1 MYNKINELGFD
12 PEKMYQD
19 FDSLF
24 NYYFFKKLIMEQ
36 CGIIPLTLTVYGE
49 ATPERGAYFQASG
62 YTIQKGGDFT
72 S

>member
-1 MYNKINELGFD
+1 
-12 PEKMYQD
+12 
-19 FDSLF
+19 
-24 NYYFFKKLIMEQ
+24 MEW

>member
-24 NYYFFKKLIMEQ
+24 NYYFLKN
-36 CGIIPLTLTVYGE
+36 
-49 ATPERGAYFQASG
+49 
-62 YTIQKGGDFT
+62 
-72 S
+72 